1 MATNYCIHCGGSLGI
16 VVPEG
21 DDRPRNVCPDCGRI
35 HYRNPKVV
43 VGCIADWNDQILLC
57 QRAIEPRLG
66 KWTLPAGYLEEGES
80 VVNGAIR
87 ETYEE
92 AEARVEELTPFGL
105 FNLTFV
111 SQIYIMF
118 RARLIGGHFGKGPE
132 SKDVRLF
139 GERDV
144 PWDDLAFSVMRETLR
159 RYFRDRGAGQFQFH
173 MSDISRDFLR

>member
-1 MATNYCIHCGGSLGI
+1 MATNYCINCGGRLGI
-16 VVPEG
+16 IIPEG
-21 DDRPRNVCPDCGRI
+21 DDRPRHVCPQCGRI

-43 VGCIADWNDQILLC
+43 VGCIAEWDDRILLC

-80 VVNGAIR
+80 VVDGAKR

-92 AEARVEELTPFGL
+92 AEAQVEELTPFGL

-118 RARLIGGHFGKGPE
+118 RARLVGGRFGRGSE
-132 SKDVRLF
+132 STDVRLF
-139 GERDV
+139 AERDI

-159 RYFRDRGAGQFQFH
+159 RYFRDRKAGQFRFH
-173 MSDISRDFLR
+173 MGDVAPDRL